1 LTGDNG
7 VKNPSAKKE
16 AEAQDENS
24 PRRVF
29 PSLLGWIVKF
39 LDRYRFFRFAI
50 VGGMGVPINLG
61 ILVVLT
67 ELGLHYAAAVVLA
80 TEITMT
86 INYLLNNY
94 WTFSHRKINIFK
106 GWAKYALVSL
116 PFDGI
121 SFALTVTLKETL
133 LDDYY
138 WGYLMAA
145 GAGLLVAM
153 ILRYVT
159 VKRFVWRGH
168 SSPKNT
174 EKP

>member
-1 LTGDNG
+1 MTEDNG
-7 VKNPSAKKE
+7 AKGPSAEKAAVPEGK
-16 AEAQDENS
+16 NS
-24 PRRVF
+24 MRRV
-29 PSLLGWIVKF
+29 LLSPMAWIVKL
-39 LDRYRFFRFAI
+39 LDKYRFFRFAI
-50 VGGMGVPINLG
+50 VGGIGVPINLG

-133 LDDYY
+133 LDHYY

-168 SSPKNT
+168 SSPK
-174 EKP
+174 KPS

>member
-1 LTGDNG
+1 MTQDNG
-7 VKNPSAKKE
+7 VKEQSVREEAAAKEK
-16 AEAQDENS
+16 NS

-29 PSLLGWIVKF
+29 LRALGFIVKF
-39 LDRYRFFRFAI
+39 LDKYRFFRFAI

-61 ILVVLT
+61 ILVVLK

-106 GWAKYALVSL
+106 GWAKYALISL
-116 PFDGI
+116 PFDGT
-121 SFALTVTLKETL
+121 SFALTVTLKETVL
-133 LDDYY
+133 SEYY

-153 ILRYVT
+153 ILRYIT
-159 VKRFVWRGH
+159 VKRFVWKGR
-168 SSPKNT
+168 STPKN
-174 EKP
+174 PS

>member
-1 LTGDNG
+1 LTEDNG
-7 VKNPSAKKE
+7 AKDPSVEKASAVEEKNFLRRALLTVLGLVVKY
-16 AEAQDENS
+16 
-24 PRRVF
+24 
-29 PSLLGWIVKF
+29 
-39 LDRYRFFRFAI
+39 LDKYRFLRFAI
-50 VGGMGVPINLG
+50 VGGTGFLLNLG
-61 ILVVLT
+61 ILVVLK
-67 ELGLHYAAAVVLA
+67 ELGLNYIPAVILA

-106 GWAKYALVSL
+106 GWAKYALISL
-116 PFDGI
+116 PFDGT
-121 SFALTVTLKETL
+121 SFALTVTLKETVL
-133 LDDYY
+133 QDYY

-168 SSPKNT
+168 STPKNP
-174 EKP
+174 E